1 MLERGRVYSQILTFC
16 ITPRKFSEIV
26 QHLDKK
32 PNNVAMLLQQ
42 LQSYGFINKT
52 EPETYLTT
60 SEGVN
65 YSLKNTADVEDGEE
79 KIVRLISINILYK
92 KEFDSILRIWVPL
105 KQFFRP
111 SDKTTVLERYIRIL
125 FNLPFQKRKLVDF
138 KIDPAAEEMV
148 KRAYWISQKHIPDDC
163 KDEFERYSE
172 KISQICERA
181 VESQE
186 VFRLIKFFSLSL
198 GERIKRNT
206 GMRLPASKLTNVNAD
221 KR

>member
-16 ITPRKFSEIV
+16 ITPKKFSEIV
-26 QHLDKK
+26 QHAGKK
-32 PNNVAMLLQQ
+32 RNTVAMALQQ
-42 LQSYGFINKT
+42 MQSYDFIKKI

-60 SEGVN
+60 SEGMN

-92 KEFDSILRIWVPL
+92 KEFDSVLRIWVPL

-111 SDKTTVLERYIRIL
+111 SDKTTILEGYIKML
-125 FNLPFQKRKLVDF
+125 FDLPFQKRKHVDF
-138 KIDPAAEEMV
+138 KIDSAAEEMF
-148 KRAYWISQKHIPDDC
+148 KRVYWISQKHIPDDC
-163 KDEFERYSE
+163 KNDFEKYSE
-172 KISQICERA
+172 KISQICGRT
-181 VESQE
+181 VEAQE

-206 GMRLPASKLTNVNAD
+206 GIKS
-221 KR
+221 